1 MLPLRTL
8 RGITMPQHRVK
19 AKAVIKKK
27 QTKSNPKPNTSV
39 GLLITADGSYQLV
52 GIPNDDKAESL
63 GNFIFGEGNYAKE
76 NPVSGQ
82 QNYIESV
89 DIQGHTIFMDEC
101 GKLNH
106 TEPNKRF
113 PRWYGNLLICGI
125 TRGGRVTNIKF
136 KIGHYCE
143 LENLMDQVE
152 PVVNQKIK
160 ELEENDKWT
169 AKFLAYVKREGISEE
184 RANSLHAF
192 IEAVDESERKL
203 EALKQKK
210 S

>member
-1 MLPLRTL
+1 
-8 RGITMPQHRVK
+8 MPQHRVK

-27 QTKSNPKPNTSV
+27 QTKSKPNTSV

-52 GIPNDDKAESL
+52 GIPNDDKAESI

-82 QNYIESV
+82 RNYIESV

-136 KIGHYCE
+136 KIGHYSE

-152 PVVNQKIK
+152 PVVNKKIQ
-160 ELEENDKWT
+160 ELEENDKLT
-169 AKFLAYVKREGISEE
+169 AMFLEKAHRGEFEGLKVITWG
-184 RANSLHAF
+184 
-192 IEAVDESERKL
+192 ESGKND
-203 EALKQKK
+203 

>member
-39 GLLITADGSYQLV
+39 GLLITADGSYKLV
-52 GIPNDDKAESL
+52 AIPNDDKAESI

-76 NPVSGQ
+76 NPVSGER
-82 QNYIESV
+82 NWIESV

-113 PRWYGNLLICGI
+113 PRWYGNLLICGF
-125 TRGGRVTNIKF
+125 TPGGRITNMKCRHF
-136 KIGHYCE
+136 GE
-143 LENLMDQVE
+143 LEIMMDQVTKVLNKKME
-152 PVVNQKIK
+152 
-160 ELEENDKWT
+160 ELEENDKWMN
-169 AKFLAYVKREGISEE
+169 AFMA
-184 RANSLHAF
+184 RAGVSF
-192 IEAVDESERKL
+192 P
-203 EALKQKK
+203 
-210 S
+210 